1 VLFSFT
7 NKLNDNDCNTFYPI
21 VKGNKWVYN
30 EYDKK
35 DDLYS
40 VSTTAV
46 ENVITNGSTT
56 EYVLHVKSEDIK
68 AKKNEEPFE
77 DTISYFCE
85 NGLLSIDLSSYLP
98 KEYNDMEVT
107 MEQKKL
113 TIPSSL
119 EVGQKLDDAQ
129 MIIYVNGM
137 QMMQMD
143 VTNRKVE
150 KKETVSTEAG
160 DFDCALITYDMI
172 SKIAFA
178 TITHKVKDWISP
190 EVGQVMSETYD
201 KNGKKI
207 NSRKLKEFTKGNN

>member
-1 VLFSFT
+1 
-7 NKLNDNDCNTFYPI
+7 
-21 VKGNKWVYN
+21 
-30 EYDKK
+30 
-35 DDLYS
+35 
-40 VSTTAV
+40 
-46 ENVITNGSTT
+46 
-56 EYVLHVKSEDIK
+56 
-68 AKKNEEPFE
+68 
-77 DTISYFCE
+77 
-85 NGLLSIDLSSYLP
+85 
-98 KEYNDMEVT
+98 MEVT

-160 DFDCALITYDMI
+160 DFDCALVTYDMI

-178 TITHKVKDWISP
+178 TITHKVKDWVSP